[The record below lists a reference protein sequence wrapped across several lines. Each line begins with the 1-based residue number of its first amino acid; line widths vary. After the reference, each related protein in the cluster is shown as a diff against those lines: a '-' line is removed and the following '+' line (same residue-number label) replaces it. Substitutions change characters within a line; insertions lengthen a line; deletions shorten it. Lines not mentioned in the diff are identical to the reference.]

1 MNKRVL
7 LSAGAALVVLTSA
20 CSSNSTATPSSI
32 TPTTSADSN
41 TSISSSET
49 SATDSSALPS
59 DTSSALP
66 SDTSAAMSGDSTS
79 SGTSGDSTSS
89 GTSGM
94 SDGSMGF
101 SSAPSITEPS
111 SGGSESTP
119 TVSSAPTTA
128 NSTPLSITA
137 TAGATSGKLDAQTT
151 AWFTTFCTGLSPL
164 KNLSSTLL
172 SGGGAT
178 DLNGVATKITNT
190 GKELSATA
198 SKLKNQP
205 PPTFAGGAGY
215 GTKGVAVFQQLGT
228 IFTQL
233 GQKAAKGD
241 ISGMSTLTSQI
252 NSGPLKDIQQ
262 VRLEPAT
269 ARAIGAIPACQK
281 ANFGG

>member
-1 MNKRVL
+1 M
-7 LSAGAALVVLTSA
+7 
-20 CSSNSTATPSSI
+20 
-32 TPTTSADSN
+32 
-41 TSISSSET
+41 
-49 SATDSSALPS
+49 
-59 DTSSALP
+59 
-66 SDTSAAMSGDSTS
+66 
-79 SGTSGDSTSS
+79 
-89 GTSGM
+89 
-94 SDGSMGF
+94 
-101 SSAPSITEPS
+101 
-111 SGGSESTP
+111 
-119 TVSSAPTTA
+119 
-128 NSTPLSITA
+128 
-137 TAGATSGKLDAQTT
+137 
-151 AWFTTFCTGLSPL
+151 
-164 KNLSSTLL
+164 L